1 MRLRDTKTE
10 AEPAAAGPEV
20 AAGERPTAGRP
31 LPATVPVLVVGA
43 GPVGLTTAMFLAQR
57 GVPALVVDK
66 RNPFTGPPRAMS
78 SIRTLELLRAAGL
91 QDTVERT
98 GWYGPEPFQA
108 VFTDSA
114 LGDERQHV
122 APPEPYVRWLRNCS
136 PVDSRL
142 VLNHLQIQRLAS
154 DELLRCGG
162 DVRSGIAVTGLEQDA
177 DANAYPESDSDS
189 DGVRVRLADTTT
201 GEEYGIT
208 ARYVI
213 GADGAHSTV
222 RRLLGI
228 TVPDREV
235 VARLHT
241 AFYRADLPTGTPAGL
256 RETACFVRNADVY
269 ATVFCANGRDRW
281 VSHLMDYPDRPDD
294 TDGIAPLP
302 TDRALALLRSAIG
315 DPGLPVDLTA
325 LNAWEAAVGTAS
337 AFRRGRV
344 FLAGDSAHVQS
355 SAGGLG
361 MNTGVQD
368 GHNLAW
374 KLAAVLRGQ
383 AAARLLDTYEPERR
397 AAVRASL
404 ALSRI
409 MHQGYRSLG
418 GGDPNALYELA
429 VRDYI
434 RAMMRY
440 AYPSGAVVPPDAAPA
455 PDLLSDH
462 VHPGHRLPHRSLET
476 PETLESFKALE
487 ALENGRT
494 STLDLVGADWALF
507 AGPHG
512 APWLPAAT
520 EAAAALGITL
530 SAHRVPDGTLPGLAP
545 DGAVLVRP
553 DHFVAWR
560 ADRLAAD
567 PGTAVERTLAALL
580 GQGDEPD
587 APGDRRISHGR
598 PTGL

>member
-1 MRLRDTKTE
+1 MRIRDTKTE
-10 AEPAAAGPEV
+10 AEAAPGTTGTEAAGERPAVGERPTTGERLG
-20 AAGERPTAGRP
+20 ARERPTAGRP
-31 LPATVPVLVVGA
+31 LPASVPVLVAGA
-43 GPVGLTTAMFLAQR
+43 GPVGLATAMFLARR

-66 RNPFTGPPRAMS
+66 RDPFTGPPRAMS

-91 QDTVERT
+91 QEAVERT

-108 VFTDSA
+108 VFKDSA
-114 LGDERQHV
+114 LGGERQHV
-122 APPEPYVRWLRNCS
+122 APPEPYVRWLRTCS

-142 VLNHLQIQRLAS
+142 ALNHLQVQRLAY

-162 DVRSGIAVTGLEQDA
+162 AARFGVGLTGLGQDA
-177 DANAYPESDSDS
+177 
-189 DGVRVRLADTTT
+189 DGVRVRLADAGT
-201 GEEYGIT
+201 GAEYGVT

-241 AFYRADLPTGTPAGL
+241 AFYRADLPAGTDAL
-256 RETACFVRNADVY
+256 RELCFVRNPDVY
-269 ATVFCANGRDRW
+269 ATVFSVNGRDQW
-281 VSHLMDYPDRPDD
+281 VSHLMDYPGRPDD
-294 TDGIAPLP
+294 EDRIAPLP
-302 TDRALALLRSAIG
+302 EDRALALLRSAVG
-315 DPGLPVDLTA
+315 DPDLSVDLMA
-325 LNAWEAAVGTAS
+325 VNAWEAAVGTAS

-361 MNTGVQD
+361 MNTGIQD

-383 AAARLLDTYEPERR
+383 AAGRLLDTYEPERR

-404 ALSRI
+404 ALSRT

-418 GGDPNALYELA
+418 GDDPNGLYELA
-429 VRDYI
+429 AADYI

-440 AYPSGAVVPPDAAPA
+440 AYPSGAVDPDAADITDAPNGHGA
-455 PDLLSDH
+455 TTPDLLSDH
-462 VHPGHRLPHRSLET
+462 VRPGHRLPHRFVDVPKDG
-476 PETLESFKALE
+476 PEG
-487 ALENGRT
+487 GRV
-494 STLDLVGADWALF
+494 STLDLAGADWSLLT
-507 AGPHG
+507 GPRG
-512 APWLPAAT
+512 APWQAAAT
-520 EAAAALGITL
+520 QSAAALGIPL
-530 SAHRVPDGTLPGLAP
+530 EAHRVPDGALPGLAP

-560 ADRLAAD
+560 ADHLTAD
-567 PGTAVERTLAALL
+567 PGTAVERALTALL
-580 GQGDEPD
+580 GQDGEP
-587 APGDRRISHGR
+587 PR
-598 PTGL
+598 PAA

>member
-1 MRLRDTKTE
+1 MRIRDTKTE
-10 AEPAAAGPEV
+10 AEPVAAGQGV
-20 AAGERPTAGRP
+20 VAGERPTAGRP
-31 LPATVPVLVVGA
+31 LPATVPVLVAGA
-43 GPVGLTTAMFLAQR
+43 GPVGLATAMFLAQR
-57 GVPALVVDK
+57 GVAVLVVDK
-66 RNPFTGPPRAMS
+66 RNPFTGPPRALS

-91 QDTVERT
+91 QKAVERT

-114 LGDERQHV
+114 LGGARQHV

-142 VLNHLQIQRLAS
+142 VLNHLQVQRLAS
-154 DELLRCGG
+154 DELLRRGG
-162 DVRSGIAVTGLEQDA
+162 DLRLGIAVTGLEQDA
-177 DANAYPESDSDS
+177 DADSYVESGPVSG
-189 DGVRVRLADTTT
+189 GVRVRLADTAT

-222 RRLLGI
+222 RRLLGL

-241 AFYRADLPTGTPAGL
+241 AFYRADLPTGAAGL
-256 RETACFVRNADVY
+256 RDTACFVRNTDVY
-269 ATVFCANGRDRW
+269 ATVFCVNGRDQW
-281 VSHLMDYPDRPDD
+281 VSHLMDYPGRPDD

-302 TDRALALLRSAIG
+302 TDRALALLRSAVG
-315 DPGLPVDLTA
+315 DPGLSVELMA
-325 LNAWEAAVGTAS
+325 VNAWEAAVGVAS

-383 AAARLLDTYEPERR
+383 AAERLLDTYEPERR

-404 ALSRI
+404 ALSRT
-409 MHQGYRSLG
+409 MHRGYRSLG

-429 VRDYI
+429 AGDYI

-440 AYPSGAVVPPDAAPA
+440 AYPSGAVVPPDTAPA
-455 PDLLSDH
+455 PDLLADH
-462 VHPGHRLPHRSLET
+462 VHPGHRLPHRPLKT
-476 PETLESFKALE
+476 P
-487 ALENGRT
+487 ENGRT
-494 STLDLVGADWALF
+494 STLDLAGADWALF
-507 AGPHG
+507 AGSHG
-512 APWLPAAT
+512 APWRPAAT

-530 SAHRVPDGTLPGLAP
+530 STHRVPDGTLPGLAS

-567 PGTAVERTLAALL
+567 PGTAVKRTLAALL
-580 GQGDEPD
+580 GPL
-587 APGDRRISHGR
+587 PG
-598 PTGL
+598 T